1 MELEVK
7 VMRAHLT
14 WRDGV
19 AAVCAVT
26 IGLVTFAV
34 ANAWQWPLL
43 GSYKAASVALL
54 VLAIPMCA
62 IGGNAFWDSV
72 AFEHP
77 VQALRDPYLAVDIAL
92 APVAI
97 VVVIESLVNG
107 TQEWFLALAAVIG
120 VKWVVATMRHAVES
134 EPRVG
139 PHRLIPET
147 PLG

>member
-1 MELEVK
+1 MELEVEI
-7 VMRAHLT
+7 MRTHLT

-19 AAVCAVT
+19 AAACAAM
-26 IGLVTFAV
+26 IGLVMLAV
-34 ANAWQWPLL
+34 ANAWQWPLV

-77 VQALRDPYLAVDIAL
+77 VRAFRDSYLAVDMLL

-97 VVVIESLVNG
+97 AVVFGSVITG
-107 TQEWFLALAAVIG
+107 TQGWFLALAAVIG

-134 EPRVG
+134 EPRIGAHHLVSA
-139 PHRLIPET
+139 H
-147 PLG
+147 

>member
-1 MELEVK
+1 
-7 VMRAHLT
+7 MRTHLT

-19 AAVCAVT
+19 AAVCAVM
-26 IGLVTFAV
+26 IGLVAFAV
-34 ANAWQWPLL
+34 ANDWQWPLL
-43 GSYKAASVALL
+43 GSYTAGSVALL

-77 VQALRDPYLAVDIAL
+77 VQAFRDPYLAIDMVL

-97 VVVIESLVNG
+97 AVVIGSLVTG
-107 TQEWFLALAAVIG
+107 TQEWFLALAGVIG

-134 EPRVG
+134 EPRVSSHHLV
-139 PHRLIPET
+139 PVH
-147 PLG
+147 